1 MLLTKIKRVIRAGF
15 MNFWRNSWVSL
26 AAILVVVITL
36 FTIGSL
42 VFSRAI
48 LGSVLTQ
55 VQNRIDISV
64 YFKTDAEEQDIL
76 ALKDLVSKLD
86 EVKSVEYVSA
96 EEALANFKERHKDNA
111 LINQSLEELG
121 DNPLGAALNIKAKE
135 ISQYESIAKFL
146 NAGGGAFD
154 SSAIDKINYFQ
165 NKKIIDRLSLI
176 LDSTKN
182 LGLII
187 SLILIGISVLVTFNT
202 IRLTIYAAREEVEV
216 MRLVGASNKFVSGP
230 FIVEGIMYGFIS
242 TVVVMVLFYPFTLW
256 IGARVGRFFGDI
268 NIFEYYISNFGQIFF
283 TLLAIGVV
291 LGAVSSF
298 IAVRRYL
305 KA

>member
-1 MLLTKIKRVIRAGF
+1 
-15 MNFWRNSWVSL
+15 MNFWRNNWVSL

-42 VFSRAI
+42 IFSRAI

-64 YFKTDAEEQDIL
+64 YFKTDAEEEGIL

-86 EVKSVEYVSA
+86 EVKSVEYISA
-96 EEALANFKERHKDNA
+96 EEALTIFKERHKDNA
-111 LINQSLEELG
+111 LISQSLEELG
-121 DNPLGAALNIKAKE
+121 SNPLGAALNIKAKE

-146 NAGGGAFD
+146 NAGNGAFD

-165 NKKIIDRLSLI
+165 NKKVIDRLSLI

-187 SLILIGISVLVTFNT
+187 SLILIGVAVLVTFNT

-216 MRLVGASNKFVSGP
+216 MRLVGASNRFVSGP

-242 TVVVMVLFYPFTLW
+242 AVVVMVLFYPFTLW

-268 NIFEYYISNFGQIFF
+268 NIFEYYISNFGQIFL
-283 TLLAIGVV
+283 TLLVIGVL
-291 LGAVSSF
+291 LGSVSSF

-305 KA
+305 KV